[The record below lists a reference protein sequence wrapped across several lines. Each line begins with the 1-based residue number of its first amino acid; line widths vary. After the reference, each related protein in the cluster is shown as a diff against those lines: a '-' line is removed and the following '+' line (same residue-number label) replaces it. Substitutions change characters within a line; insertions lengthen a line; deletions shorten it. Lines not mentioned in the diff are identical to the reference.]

1 MNWILSYLLLE
12 NIHWFA
18 IDLRIATAKRGL
30 MKHTRLFKL
39 FLGAKSSGFWSG
51 DLIKPIFVHLGSEN
65 TAVFHPGLTH
75 RIWTF
80 QTLFG
85 CKIGRIL
92 IRGFTPRLSTL
103 GSKTLL
109 ISTRGV
115 GIDTPIPESERSN
128 FVANAWSIRIE
139 TAHAARTH
147 LSEAST
153 KRRRVSY
160 WIGVFGTCAWY
171 GGKRFQTPEILV
183 L

>member
-109 ISTRGV
+109 IFYPGRGDWHADSGV
-115 GIDTPIPESERSN
+115 RTFELCSERVVDSN
-128 FVANAWSIRIE
+128 RDC
-139 TAHAARTH
+139 ARTH

-160 WIGVFGTCAWY
+160 WIGVFATCAWY
-171 GGKRFQTPEILV
+171 GGKRFQTPEMLV